1 MNTSMDISAYVP
13 GHTGN
18 LFSKAIIYAVAAHA
32 GMVRKGTATP
42 YIVHPMEAAAIAAT
56 MTDDIEILTAAV
68 LHDTI
73 EDTCVTAE
81 DLRRE
86 FGDRI
91 AKIVSA
97 ESEDKREDRPS
108 ADTWME
114 RKQETIDHLTHSA
127 DENEMIVALADKLS
141 NIRAIDR
148 DYLAEG
154 EGFWQRFNQKDKQMH
169 AWYYRAVGSALSGL
183 ARFSAYTEYVDLVGK
198 VFDSPS

>member
-1 MNTSMDISAYVP
+1 MNEAADISGHAPAYA
-13 GHTGN
+13 GN
-18 LFSKAIIYAVAAHA
+18 LFDKAIIFAVAAHT

-56 MTDDIEILTAAV
+56 MTDDIEIMAAAV

-73 EDTCVTAE
+73 EDTHMTDE

-127 DENEMIVALADKLS
+127 DEAEMIVVLADKLS
-141 NIRAIDR
+141 NIRAIQR
-148 DYLAEG
+148 DFLSVG
-154 EGFWQRFNQKDKQMH
+154 DFIWQRFNQKDKQMH
-169 AWYYRAVGSALSGL
+169 AWYYRAVGSALSDL
-183 ARFSAYTEYVDLVGK
+183 SRFSAYTEYMELVGK